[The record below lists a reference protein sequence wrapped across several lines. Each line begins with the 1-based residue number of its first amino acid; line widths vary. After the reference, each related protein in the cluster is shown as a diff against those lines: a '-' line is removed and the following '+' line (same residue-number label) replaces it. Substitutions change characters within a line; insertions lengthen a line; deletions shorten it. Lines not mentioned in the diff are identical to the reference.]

1 MQEIELE
8 SVHKS
13 FGNQPVL
20 RDVSLRLVQG
30 QQVCLVG
37 SSGAGKTVLSKLF
50 LGLETPDVGRVVI
63 GGKNTADFRRS
74 QWAEWLD
81 QCGVVFQGAALFDS
95 LTICE
100 NVGIKLRERD
110 RLPEKEIRD
119 RVAEALQQVNLSPS
133 LLDQYPESLSGG
145 MRKRVGI
152 ARAIVHHPA
161 WLFVDEPTAGLDPAN
176 SAAIDQL
183 LSELA
188 KSGGRTCFIVTHHL
202 RTLHAVADRVLLLA
216 EGQLAYDGAVQSFL
230 NSESEAVI
238 AWRGE

>member
-1 MQEIELE
+1 MQEIELV

-13 FGNQPVL
+13 FDNQPVL
-20 RDVSLRLVQG
+20 RGVSLRLVRG

-50 LGLETPDVGRVVI
+50 LGLESPDTGQVVI
-63 GGKNTADFRRS
+63 GGKNTTDFRRS

-119 RVAEALQQVNLSPS
+119 RVAEALQQVNLPVS

-152 ARAIVHHPA
+152 ARAIVHNPA
-161 WLFVDEPTAGLDPAN
+161 WLFIDEPTAGLDPAN

-183 LSELA
+183 LAELA
-188 KSGGRTCFIVTHHL
+188 QTSGRTCFIVTHHL
-202 RTLHAVADRVLLLA
+202 HTLNAIADRVLLLA
-216 EGQLAYDGAVQSFL
+216 QGQLAYDGGLQPFL
-230 NSESEAVI
+230 TSTSEAVMQ
-238 AWRGE
+238 WRGE